1 MALSFRIVELPRQQV
16 LLSKL
21 LLLTPNHLLVVLLLT
36 GGSMMIPKLKRLG
49 SKKCLNAI
57 RKNTRSRRRNLSDNV
72 NSLHLVP
79 TIIAEE

>member
-1 MALSFRIVELPRQQV
+1 
-16 LLSKL
+16 
-21 LLLTPNHLLVVLLLT
+21 
-36 GGSMMIPKLKRLG
+36 MIPKLKRLG